1 MISYFNKGEIRK
13 NKLIIALFVA
23 CASACVFG
31 AQKISTNDWFSASAE
46 TGASVVSDGSSW
58 STTPTVSGN
67 KYVIESEIDSPVTFS
82 SATTTAGDFTEVSF
96 KLDTTI
102 VPADART
109 EADLATKSPSA
120 KVAFAA
126 SEDSDGRAYYAWLG
140 ESWQKLSGAVPSA
153 EDGTPYVLVVT
164 FDQKAN
170 TVQFKV
176 DGIPLTL
183 NGSAVIDYNAGV
195 STQVSIDFVGSG
207 NIAYLKG
214 NQQTVEAEIIVVD
227 GGTIDIAEEDMEAF
241 KKAKPAKYDTVDAF
255 VADPA
260 SEAFGSDKF
269 KTTGITV
276 GAAYALGMVK
286 KNASN
291 EMEPVDGGELKATAV
306 AESTADGIKI
316 DLNVTPRTDTGASVK
331 FKIMQGEALFKD
343 NLDAGDIVIPT
354 KDLGTG
360 LKIFKVQAVVTP
372 KK

>member
-1 MISYFNKGEIRK
+1 M

-102 VPADART
+102 VPADALT
-109 EADLATKSPSA
+109 EANLAKMSPSA

-227 GGTIDIAEEDMEAF
+227 GGTIEIKEEDVAKFDIPSGTSKDTFFTGKASAAF
-241 KKAKPAKYDTVDAF
+241 TGFK
-255 VADPA
+255 
-260 SEAFGSDKF
+260 SD
-269 KTTGITV
+269 ISV
-276 GAAYALGMVK
+276 GAAYALGLIAEDETTHKMT
-286 KNASN
+286 
-291 EMEPVDGGELKATAV
+291 PVNDGELIVKAI
-306 AESTADGIKI
+306 AESTDAGIKI
-316 DLNVTPRTDTGASVK
+316 GLNVTPRSDTGATITFNIVDTTASENVAT
-331 FKIMQGEALFKD
+331 GLT
-343 NLDAGDIVIPT
+343 GDQIVIPT
-354 KDLGTG
+354 TKLGKG
-360 LKIFKVQAVVTP
+360 LKTFKVQAVVTP
-372 KK
+372 AAK